1 MENLKQLISSINL
14 NDLLKLF
21 DIQIAIAILLFF
33 ILFRKVFSRVLI
45 KIYYKIIKSKKNPKD
60 SSMYRPLN
68 IMFILIGIYCMI
80 KILPTSPTMLLV
92 MNKIYKLVIIYYVF
106 KIVTNFIST
115 DSIFL
120 KKFFKDP
127 TNKTVNMF
135 LCTITKF
142 VIWMIYIFIV
152 FAETGY
158 AEDLSGLFTALGF
171 ASAAVALAAQELVK
185 SLISGVTILT
195 DKPFVIGDWIEVDQ
209 YQGTVIDITFRS
221 VRIKSFNNSVVTIP
235 NSVITSS
242 YVVNWNRLT
251 SRRFECVLNLSL
263 ETPSEKIKKIVKE
276 IKVVLENDPKV
287 IKETIQVSL
296 IDITACSNDI
306 KIVLF
311 LRESEYAKFLKAKQD
326 VLCSLLFLVEKENID
341 LAYPTQTLYVKR
353 NGDEEA

>member
-1 MENLKQLISSINL
+1 MENLKQMISSIDL
-14 NDLLKLF
+14 NNLLKIF
-21 DIQIAIAILLFF
+21 DIQIAIAVLLFF
-33 ILFRKVFSRVLI
+33 VIFRTVFSRILI

-80 KILPTSPTMLLV
+80 KVLPTSAQTLKI
-92 MNKIYKLVIIYYVF
+92 MNQIYKLVIIYYAL
-106 KIVTNFIST
+106 KILTSLISA
-115 DSIFL
+115 DSIFF

-135 LCTITKF
+135 LCQIAKF
-142 VIWMIYIFIV
+142 IIWIMYIFIIV
-152 FAETGY
+152 AEIGY
-158 AEDLSGLFTALGF
+158 DLSGLITALGVG
-171 ASAAVALAAQELVK
+171 SAAIALAAQDLVK

-221 VRIKSFNNSVVTIP
+221 TRIKSFNNSVVTIP

-242 YVVNWNRLT
+242 YVINWNRLT
-251 SRRFECVLNLSL
+251 SRRFECILNLSL
-263 ETPSEKIKKIVKE
+263 ETSSEKIKKIVKE

-296 IDITACSNDI
+296 IDITAYSNDI

-311 LRESEYAKFLKAKQD
+311 LRESEYEKFLKAKQD

-353 NGDEEA
+353 KEELEQ

>member
-1 MENLKQLISSINL
+1 MEKFKQMISSINL
-14 NDLLKLF
+14 NDLLKIF

-33 ILFRKVFSRVLI
+33 VIFRKVFSKILI

-60 SSMYRPLN
+60 SSMYKPLN
-68 IMFILIGIYCMI
+68 VMFILIGVYCMI
-80 KILPTSPTMLLV
+80 KILPTSAQVLSI
-92 MNKIYKLVIIYYVF
+92 MNSIYKLVIIFYVF
-106 KIVTNFIST
+106 KIITSFINS

-120 KKFFKDP
+120 RKFFKDP
-127 TNKTVNMF
+127 TNKTVNIF
-135 LCTITKF
+135 LCTIAKF

-152 FAETGY
+152 IAETGY
-158 AEDLSGLFTALGF
+158 AKDFSGLFAALGF

-185 SLISGVTILT
+185 SLISGVVILT

-221 VRIKSFNNSVVTIP
+221 TRIKSFNNSVVTIP

-242 YVVNWNRLT
+242 YVINWNRLT
-251 SRRFECVLNLSL
+251 SRRFECILNLSL
-263 ETPSEKIKKIVKE
+263 DTPSEKIKKIVKE

-296 IDITACSNDI
+296 IDITAYSNDI

-326 VLCSLLFLVEKENID
+326 VLCSLLFLVEKENVD

-353 NGDEEA
+353 KEEEQI

>member
-1 MENLKQLISSINL
+1 MENIKQMISSINL
-14 NDLLKLF
+14 NDLLKIF

-33 ILFRKVFSRVLI
+33 VIFRKVFSKILI

-60 SSMYRPLN
+60 SSMYKPLN
-68 IMFILIGIYCMI
+68 VMFILIGVYCMI
-80 KILPTSPTMLLV
+80 KILPTSAQVLSI
-92 MNKIYKLVIIYYVF
+92 MNSIYKLVIIFYVF
-106 KIVTNFIST
+106 KIITSFINS

-120 KKFFKDP
+120 RKFFKDP
-127 TNKTVNMF
+127 TNKTVNIF
-135 LCTITKF
+135 LCTIAKF

-152 FAETGY
+152 IAETGY
-158 AEDLSGLFTALGF
+158 AKDFSGLFAALGF

-185 SLISGVTILT
+185 SLISGVVILT

-221 VRIKSFNNSVVTIP
+221 TRIKSFNNSVVTIP

-242 YVVNWNRLT
+242 YVINWNRLT
-251 SRRFECVLNLSL
+251 SRRFECILNLSL
-263 ETPSEKIKKIVKE
+263 DTPSEKIKKIVKE

-296 IDITACSNDI
+296 IDITAYSNDI

-326 VLCSLLFLVEKENID
+326 VLCSLLFLVEKENVD

-353 NGDEEA
+353 KEEEQI

>member
-1 MENLKQLISSINL
+1 MENFKQMISSINL
-14 NDLLKLF
+14 NDLLKIF
-21 DIQIAIAILLFF
+21 DIQIAIAVLLFF
-33 ILFRKVFSRVLI
+33 VIFRKIFSKIII
-45 KIYYKIIKSKKNPKD
+45 KSYYKIIKSKKHPKD

-68 IMFILIGIYCMI
+68 IMFILIGVYCMI
-80 KILPTSPTMLLV
+80 KILPTNAQVLSI
-92 MNKIYKLVIIYYVF
+92 MNSIYKLVIIFYIF
-106 KIVTNFIST
+106 KIFTSFINN

-120 KKFFKDP
+120 KNFFKDP

-135 LCTITKF
+135 LCTIAKF
-142 VIWMIYIFIV
+142 IIWMVYFFI
-152 FAETGY
+152 AMTEIGY
-158 AEDLSGLFTALGF
+158 DLSGLLTALGF

-221 VRIKSFNNSVVTIP
+221 VRIKAFNNSVVTIP

-251 SRRFECVLNLSL
+251 SRRFECILNLSL
-263 ETPSEKIKKIVKE
+263 ETPSDKIKKVVKE

-296 IDITACSNDI
+296 IDITAYSNDI

-311 LRESEYAKFLKAKQD
+311 LREAEYVPFLKAKQE
-326 VLCSLLFLVEKENID
+326 VLCSLLYLVEKENID
-341 LAYPTQTLYVKR
+341 LAYPTQTLFVKR
-353 NGDEEA
+353 KEDEQA

>member
-1 MENLKQLISSINL
+1 MESIKQMLSSINL
-14 NDLLKLF
+14 NDLLKIF
-21 DIQIAIAILLFF
+21 DLQISIAVLLFF
-33 ILFRKVFSRVLI
+33 IIFRTVFSKIII
-45 KIYYKIIKSKKNPKD
+45 KTYYKIIKSKRSPKD

-80 KILPTSPTMLLV
+80 KILPTNAQVLYI

-106 KIVTNFIST
+106 KIVTSFINS

-120 KKFFKDP
+120 KRFFRDP

-135 LCTITKF
+135 LCTITRF

-152 FAETGY
+152 LAETGY
-158 AEDLSGLFTALGF
+158 AEDLSGLFASLGF
-171 ASAAVALAAQELVK
+171 ASAAVAIAAQELVK
-185 SLISGVTILT
+185 SLISGVVILT

-221 VRIKSFNNSVVTIP
+221 TRIKSFNNSVVTIP

-242 YVVNWNRLT
+242 YVINWNRLT
-251 SRRFECVLNLSL
+251 SRRFECILNLSL
-263 ETPSEKIKKIVKE
+263 ETSSEKIKKIVKE

-296 IDITACSNDI
+296 INITAYSNDI
-306 KIVLF
+306 KVVLF
-311 LRESEYAKFLKAKQD
+311 LKESEYVPFLKAKQD

-353 NGDEEA
+353 KEEIEQ

>member
-1 MENLKQLISSINL
+1 MENIKQMISSINL
-14 NDLLKLF
+14 NDLLKIF
-21 DIQIAIAILLFF
+21 DIQIAIAVLLFF
-33 ILFRKVFSRVLI
+33 IIFRKIFSRILI
-45 KIYYKIIKSKKNPKD
+45 KCYYKIIKSKKHPKD
-60 SSMYRPLN
+60 SSMYKPLN

-80 KILPTSPTMLLV
+80 KILPTSAQVLFI
-92 MNKIYKLVIIYYVF
+92 MNKIYKLVIIFYIF
-106 KIVTNFIST
+106 RIITSFINS
-115 DSIFL
+115 DSILL

-142 VIWMIYIFIV
+142 IIWTIYIFIIL
-152 FAETGY
+152 AETDY
-158 AEDLSGLFTALGF
+158 AKDFSGLFTALGF
-171 ASAAVALAAQELVK
+171 ASAAIALAAQEVVK
-185 SLISGVTILT
+185 SLISGVVILT

-221 VRIKSFNNSVVTIP
+221 TRIKAYNNSVVTIP

-242 YVVNWNRLT
+242 YVINWNRLT

-263 ETPSEKIKKIVKE
+263 DTPSEKIKKIVKE

-296 IDITACSNDI
+296 INITAYSNDI

-311 LRESEYAKFLKAKQD
+311 LREAEYVPFLKAKQD

-353 NGDEEA
+353 KEEEQI

>member
-1 MENLKQLISSINL
+1 MGSIKQMLSSINL
-14 NDLLKLF
+14 NDLLKIF
-21 DIQIAIAILLFF
+21 DLQISIAVLLFF
-33 ILFRKVFSRVLI
+33 IIFRTVFSKIII
-45 KIYYKIIKSKKNPKD
+45 KTYYKIIKSKKNPKD
-60 SSMYRPLN
+60 SNMYRPLN

-80 KILPTSPTMLLV
+80 KILPTNAQVLFV
-92 MNKIYKLVIIYYVF
+92 MNKIYKLVIIFYVI
-106 KIVTNFIST
+106 KIFTSLIST
-115 DSIFL
+115 DSIFF

-135 LCTITKF
+135 LCQIAKF
-142 VIWMIYIFIV
+142 IIWIIYLFII
-152 FAETGY
+152 FAEMGY
-158 AEDLSGLFTALGF
+158 AKDLSGLVTALGVG
-171 ASAAVALAAQELVK
+171 SAAIALAAQDLVK

-221 VRIKSFNNSVVTIP
+221 TRIKSYNNSVVTIP
-235 NSVITSS
+235 SSVITSA
-242 YVVNWNRLT
+242 YVINWNRLT
-251 SRRFECVLNLSL
+251 SRRFECILNLSL
-263 ETPSEKIKKIVKE
+263 ETPSEKIKKVVKE

-296 IDITACSNDI
+296 INITAYSNDI

-311 LRESEYAKFLKAKQD
+311 LKEAEYVPFLKAKQD

-353 NGDEEA
+353 KEELEQ

>member
-1 MENLKQLISSINL
+1 MEGLKQMISSIDL
-14 NDLLKLF
+14 NNLLKIF
-21 DIQIAIAILLFF
+21 DIQISIAILLFF
-33 ILFRKVFSRVLI
+33 VIFRKVFSKILI
-45 KIYYKIIKSKKNPKD
+45 KTYYKLIKSKKNPKD
-60 SSMYRPLN
+60 SSMYKPLN

-80 KILPTSPTMLLV
+80 KILPTNAQILYV
-92 MNKIYKLVIIYYVF
+92 MNKIYKLVIIFYIF
-106 KIVTNFIST
+106 RILTSLISS
-115 DSIFL
+115 DSILL
-120 KKFFKDP
+120 KKFFKNP

-135 LCTITKF
+135 LCKIAKF
-142 VIWMIYIFIV
+142 IIWVVYVFICV
-152 FAETGY
+152 GEIGY
-158 AEDLSGLFTALGF
+158 APQLSSLITALGF

-185 SLISGVTILT
+185 SLISGVIILT

-221 VRIKSFNNSVVTIP
+221 TRIKAFNNSVVTIP

-242 YVVNWNRLT
+242 YVINWNRLT
-251 SRRFECVLNLSL
+251 SRRFECILNLSL
-263 ETPSEKIKKIVKE
+263 DTPSEKIKKIVKE

-296 IDITACSNDI
+296 IDITAYSNDI

-311 LRESEYAKFLKAKQD
+311 LREAEYVPFLKAKQD

-353 NGDEEA
+353 KEEEEA

>member
-1 MENLKQLISSINL
+1 MENLKQMISSINL
-14 NDLLKLF
+14 NDLLKIF
-21 DIQIAIAILLFF
+21 DIQIAIAVLLFF
-33 ILFRKVFSRVLI
+33 VIFRKIFSRI
-45 KIYYKIIKSKKNPKD
+45 IIKSYYKLIKSRKSPKD

-80 KILPTSPTMLLV
+80 KILPTSAQVLYI
-92 MNKIYKLVIIYYVF
+92 MNKIYKLVIIFYIF
-106 KIVTNFIST
+106 RILTSLISS

-120 KKFFKDP
+120 KRFFRDP

-135 LCTITKF
+135 LCQIAKF
-142 VIWMIYIFIV
+142 IIWAIYLFICI
-152 FAETGY
+152 AEMGY
-158 AEDLSGLFTALGF
+158 APELSSLLTALGF
-171 ASAAVALAAQELVK
+171 ASAAIALAAQELVK
-185 SLISGVTILT
+185 SLISGVVILT

-221 VRIKSFNNSVVTIP
+221 TRIKSFNNSVVTIP

-276 IKVVLENDPKV
+276 IRVVLENDPKV

-311 LRESEYAKFLKAKQD
+311 LRESEYGPFLKAKQD

-353 NGDEEA
+353 NGEEEA

>member
-1 MENLKQLISSINL
+1 MEKFKQMISSINL
-14 NDLLKLF
+14 NDLLKIF

-33 ILFRKVFSRVLI
+33 VIFRKVFSKILI

-60 SSMYRPLN
+60 SSMYKPLN
-68 IMFILIGIYCMI
+68 VMFILIGVYCMI
-80 KILPTSPTMLLV
+80 KILPTSAQVLSI
-92 MNKIYKLVIIYYVF
+92 MNSIYKLVIIFYVF
-106 KIVTNFIST
+106 KIITSFINS
-115 DSIFL
+115 DSVFL
-120 KKFFKDP
+120 RKFFKDP
-127 TNKTVNMF
+127 TNKTVNIF
-135 LCTITKF
+135 LCTIAKF

-152 FAETGY
+152 IAETGY
-158 AEDLSGLFTALGF
+158 AKDFSGLFAALGF

-185 SLISGVTILT
+185 SLISGVVILT

-221 VRIKSFNNSVVTIP
+221 TRIKSFNNSVVTIP

-242 YVVNWNRLT
+242 YVINWNRLT
-251 SRRFECVLNLSL
+251 SRRFECILNLSL
-263 ETPSEKIKKIVKE
+263 DTPSEKIKKIVKE

-296 IDITACSNDI
+296 IDITAYSNDI

-326 VLCSLLFLVEKENID
+326 VLCSLLFLVEKENVD

-353 NGDEEA
+353 KEEEQI

>member
-1 MENLKQLISSINL
+1 MSKNL
-14 NDLLKLF
+14 NDLLKIF
-21 DIQIAIAILLFF
+21 DIQIAIAVLLFF
-33 ILFRKVFSRVLI
+33 VIFRTVFSRILI

-80 KILPTSPTMLLV
+80 KVLPTSAQTLKI
-92 MNKIYKLVIIYYVF
+92 MNQIYKLVIIYYAL
-106 KIVTNFIST
+106 KILTSLISP
-115 DSIFL
+115 DSIFF

-135 LCTITKF
+135 LCQIAKF
-142 VIWMIYIFIV
+142 IIWVMYIFIIV
-152 FAETGY
+152 AEIGY
-158 AEDLSGLFTALGF
+158 DLSGLVTALGVG
-171 ASAAVALAAQELVK
+171 SAAIALAAQDLVK

-209 YQGTVIDITFRS
+209 YQGSVIDITFRS
-221 VRIKSFNNSVVTIP
+221 TRIKSFNNSVVTIP

-242 YVVNWNRLT
+242 YVINWNRLT
-251 SRRFECVLNLSL
+251 SRRFECILNLSL

-287 IKETIQVSL
+287 IRETIQVSL

-311 LRESEYAKFLKAKQD
+311 LRESEYGKFLKAKQD

-353 NGDEEA
+353 KEELEQ